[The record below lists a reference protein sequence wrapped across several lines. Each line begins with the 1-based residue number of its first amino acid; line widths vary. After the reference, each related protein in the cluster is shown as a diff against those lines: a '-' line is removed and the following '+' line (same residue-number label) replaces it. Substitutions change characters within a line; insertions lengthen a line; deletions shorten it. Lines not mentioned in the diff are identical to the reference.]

1 MDASPSLTDDGSVIL
16 GKRLSR
22 VYVLDR
28 ATGNLLQHLSD
39 VLPPPEQHHHPHAHG
54 GKGPG
59 SPLGIEGERGFAAGW
74 GMRPVRAAV
83 AVRHEVSTPSTPA
96 SWPARSGQCGLHAT
110 HPWQLMGQSSTG
122 RG

>member
-28 ATGNLLQHLSD
+28 ATGHLLQHLSD
-39 VLPPPEQHHHPHAHG
+39 VLPSPEQQHHHHAHG

-59 SPLGIEGERGFAAGW
+59 SPLGIEGKSGGRLG
-74 GMRPVRAAV
+74 
-83 AVRHEVSTPSTPA
+83 HEACACCCRCSPQGQHPA
-96 SWPARSGQCGLHAT
+96 HTC
-110 HPWQLMGQSSTG
+110 
-122 RG
+122 